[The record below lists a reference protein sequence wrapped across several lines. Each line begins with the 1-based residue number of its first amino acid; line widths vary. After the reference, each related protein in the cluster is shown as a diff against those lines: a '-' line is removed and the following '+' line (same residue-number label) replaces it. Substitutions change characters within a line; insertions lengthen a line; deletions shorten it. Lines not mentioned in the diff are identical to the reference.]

1 MGGPRGVDSKG
12 AGVDSADI
20 DTIGAIEIRLIEHHE
35 ERMKRRGGHGGFL

>member
-20 DTIGAIEIRLIEHHE
+20 GTIGAIEIRLIEHE